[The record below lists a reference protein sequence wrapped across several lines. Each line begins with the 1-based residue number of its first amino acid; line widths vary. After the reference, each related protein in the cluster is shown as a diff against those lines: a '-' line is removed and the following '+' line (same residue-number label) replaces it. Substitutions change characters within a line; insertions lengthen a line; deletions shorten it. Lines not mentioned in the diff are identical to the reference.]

1 MTVVIA
7 VPVFRV
13 ACKVGIDRGRAWSVV
28 EEVILWAIT
37 RQSKTVP
44 ELSLETNL
52 PRQVI
57 VSSIARL
64 MRFRL
69 VEVNPKDGTVA
80 FRASDYGFKAVS
92 GGHPLPYFPK
102 RVARRVSFVIE
113 WATGDFFP
121 TRQVPR
127 LLSAFRLDQ
136 ERQAGVEVRTVFV
149 EGGGPSMSHQ
159 ANLNR
164 LSEIAARGWDE
175 QVALVDGR
183 TATLRDD
190 EFMVLRVID
199 GEAQG
204 LPQSAGPTLRKLVAE
219 AAALPP
225 GTTRVPVT
233 YSGPREARDTEAA
246 SHACDFNGKDI
257 IIGGTAH
264 RDCLEAML
272 GQAHRR
278 MIIHSTFLDAKRFQL
293 LADPIRAACLRGV
306 KFDLLWGAEKDDET
320 EEKNATAASDIAKFI
335 RDDPAMKG
343 RFSVR
348 MKSTGSHAKIILH
361 DTAEDGWIAAV
372 GSCNW
377 LSSPFQSV
385 ELSVILRNPHVVAD
399 LAMAIQ
405 RLVGRRGLAD
415 DMATE
420 MAVTTRDL
428 RRHTTPPGPA
438 KVSIVIGEIH
448 DQLIRTA
455 SGASYRFLVGSHRL
469 GSTARPGAI
478 MQGETAAS
486 RNGVK
491 AIVLYTQPSGPL
503 KNRHTRVLE
512 EEAETNGLI
521 LRRTRKPPL
530 HGKFAVWD
538 HDDVV
543 ITSLNWAS
551 AATDPDFPWG
561 DIGVHINL
569 AGIGD
574 ELAGRLEAILP
585 ELRELESSNATRDR
599 ATMDRTSLTR

>member
-13 ACKVGIDRGRAWSVV
+13 GCRVGIDRGRAWSVV
-28 EEVILWAIT
+28 EEVVLWAIT
-37 RQSKTVP
+37 RQSKTVAD
-44 ELSLETNL
+44 LSRETDL
-52 PRQVI
+52 PRQII
-57 VSSIARL
+57 VASIARL

-69 VEVNPKDGTVA
+69 VEVTPKDGTVA
-80 FRASDYGFKAVS
+80 FRASDYGFKSVS

-136 ERQAGVEVRTVFV
+136 ERQAGVEIRTVSV

-204 LPQSAGPTLRKLVAE
+204 LPQSAGPALRKLVAE

-225 GTTRVPVT
+225 GTTHVPVI
-233 YSGPREARDTEAA
+233 YSGPRESFDSEPV
-246 SHACDFNGKDI
+246 SHTCDFAGKDI

-264 RDCLEAML
+264 RDSLEAML

-278 MIIHSTFLDAKRFQL
+278 MIIHSTFVDAKRFQL

-320 EEKNATAASDIAKFI
+320 ENKNSTAASDIAKFI
-335 RDDPAMKG
+335 REDPAMNG

-348 MKSTGSHAKIILH
+348 MKSTGSHAKVILY
-361 DTAEDGWIAAV
+361 DTADDGWIAAV

-385 ELSVILRNPHVVAD
+385 ELSVILRDQHVVAD
-399 LAMAIQ
+399 LALSIQ

-428 RRHTTPPGPA
+428 RRHASSQGSA
-438 KVSIVIGEIH
+438 KISIVIGETH
-448 DQLIRTA
+448 DQLIRAA
-455 SGASYRFLVGSHRL
+455 SGASHRFLVGSHRL

-478 MQGETAAS
+478 MQGETAAG
-486 RNGVK
+486 REGVK

-512 EEAETNGLI
+512 EEADGNGLI

-530 HGKFAVWD
+530 HGKFAAWD
-538 HDDVV
+538 NDDIV

-551 AATDPDFPWG
+551 AASDPDFPWG
-561 DIGVHINL
+561 DIGVHIT
-569 AGIGD
+569 APGIAD
-574 ELAGRLEAILP
+574 EFAARLEAVLP
-585 ELRELESSNATRDR
+585 ELREL
-599 ATMDRTSLTR
+599 TSPENIA

>member
-1 MTVVIA
+1 MTVAIA

-13 ACKVGIDRGRAWSVV
+13 GCKVGIDRGRAWSVV
-28 EEVILWAIT
+28 EEVVLWAIT
-37 RQSKTVP
+37 RQSKTI
-44 ELSLETNL
+44 EDLSAETDL
-52 PRQVI
+52 PRQMI
-57 VSSIARL
+57 VASIARL

-69 VEVNPKDGTVA
+69 VEVTPKNGAVA
-80 FRASDYGFKAVS
+80 FRASDYGFKAIS

-102 RVARRVSFVIE
+102 RIARRVSFVIE

-136 ERQAGVEVRTVFV
+136 ERQAGMEVRTISV

-159 ANLNR
+159 ANLSR

-175 QVALVDGR
+175 QVALVDGK

-204 LPQSAGPTLRKLVAE
+204 LPQSAGPALRKLIAE

-225 GTTRVPVT
+225 GTTRIPVI
-233 YSGPREARDTEAA
+233 YNGPRETLDSKPV
-246 SHACDFNGKDI
+246 SHACDFDGKDI

-264 RDCLEAML
+264 RDALGAML
-272 GQAHRR
+272 AQAHKR

-293 LADPIRAACLRGV
+293 LADPIRTACARGV

-320 EEKNATAASDIAKFI
+320 ETRNSTAASEIARFV
-335 RDDPAMKG
+335 RADPAMQR

-348 MKSTGSHAKIILH
+348 MKSTGSHAKVILY

-377 LSSPFQSV
+377 LSSPFHSV
-385 ELSVILRNPHVVAD
+385 ELSVILRDQHVVAD
-399 LAMAIQ
+399 LALCIQ

-420 MAVTTRDL
+420 MAITTRDL
-428 RRHTTPPGPA
+428 RRHANSEGKE
-438 KVSIVIGEIH
+438 KVSIVIGETH
-448 DQLIRTA
+448 DELIRTA
-455 SGASYRFLVGSHRL
+455 SGASNRFLVGSHRL

-478 MQGETAAS
+478 MQGEAAAA
-486 RNGVK
+486 RTGVK
-491 AIVLYTQPSGPL
+491 AIVLYNQPSGPL

-512 EEAETNGLI
+512 EEAEKNGLI
-521 LRRTRKPPL
+521 LRRTNKPPL
-530 HGKFAVWD
+530 HGKFAAWD
-538 HDDVV
+538 KDDIVV
-543 ITSLNWAS
+543 TSLNWAS
-551 AATDPDFPWG
+551 AASDPDFPWG
-561 DIGVHINL
+561 DIGVHIN
-569 AGIGD
+569 ASGIAD
-574 ELAGRLEAILP
+574 ELFTRLEAVLP
-585 ELRELESSNATRDR
+585 ELRELRNPQDVG
-599 ATMDRTSLTR
+599 

>member
-13 ACKVGIDRGRAWSVV
+13 GCKVGIDRGRAWSVV
-28 EEVILWAIT
+28 EEVVLWAIT
-37 RQSKTVP
+37 RQSKTVAD
-44 ELSLETNL
+44 LSLETAL
-52 PRQVI
+52 PRQLI
-57 VSSIARL
+57 VASIARL

-69 VEVNPKDGTVA
+69 VEVTPKDGAVA

-136 ERQAGVEVRTVFV
+136 ERQAGTEVRTVSV

-204 LPQSAGPTLRKLVAE
+204 LPQSAGPSLRKLVTA

-225 GTTRVPVT
+225 GTTLVPVI
-233 YSGPREARDTEAA
+233 YSGPREVLDSEPVGH
-246 SHACDFNGKDI
+246 SCDFDVKDI

-264 RDCLEAML
+264 RDSLEAML
-272 GQAHRR
+272 AQAHRR

-293 LADPIRAACLRGV
+293 LADPIRAACVRGV
-306 KFDLLWGAEKDDET
+306 QFDLLWGAEKDDET
-320 EEKNATAASDIAKFI
+320 EKKNSTAASDIAKLV
-335 RDDPAMKG
+335 REDPAMKG
-343 RFSVR
+343 RFRVR
-348 MKSTGSHAKIILH
+348 MKSTGSHAKVILY
-361 DTAEDGWIAAV
+361 DTTEDGWIAAV

-385 ELSVILRNPHVVAD
+385 ELSVILRDQRVVAD
-399 LAMAIQ
+399 LAFSIQ

-428 RRHTTPPGPA
+428 RRHASAQGSA
-438 KVSIVIGEIH
+438 KIAIVIGETH

-455 SGASYRFLVGSHRL
+455 SGASHRFLVGSHRL

-478 MQGETAAS
+478 MQGEAAAG
-486 RNGVK
+486 RKGVK

-503 KNRHTRVLE
+503 KNRHTRALE
-512 EEAETNGLI
+512 EEADGNGLI

-530 HGKFAVWD
+530 HGKFVAWD
-538 HDDVV
+538 NDDVV

-561 DIGVHINL
+561 DIGVHINSPRI
-569 AGIGD
+569 AD
-574 ELAGRLEAILP
+574 ELFARSKQSYPSCANSIV
-585 ELRELESSNATRDR
+585 RRK
-599 ATMDRTSLTR
+599 

>member
-13 ACKVGIDRGRAWSVV
+13 GCRVGIDRGRAWSVV
-28 EEVILWAIT
+28 EEVVLWAIT
-37 RQSKTVP
+37 RQSKTVAD
-44 ELSLETNL
+44 LSFETGL
-52 PRQVI
+52 PRQII
-57 VSSIARL
+57 VASIARL

-69 VEVNPKDGTVA
+69 VEVTPKDGTVA

-113 WATGDFFP
+113 WATGNFFP
-121 TRQVPR
+121 TRQMPR

-204 LPQSAGPTLRKLVAE
+204 LPQSAGPALRKLVAE

-225 GTTRVPVT
+225 GTTHVPVI
-233 YSGPREARDTEAA
+233 YSGPRETLDSEPV
-246 SHACDFNGKDI
+246 SHVCDFDAKDI

-264 RDCLEAML
+264 RESLEAML

-293 LADPIRAACLRGV
+293 LAEPIRVACLRGV

-320 EEKNATAASDIAKFI
+320 ETKNSTAASDIAKFI

-348 MKSTGSHAKIILH
+348 MKSTGSHAKVILY
-361 DTAEDGWIAAV
+361 DTADDGWIAAV

-377 LSSPFQSV
+377 LSSPFQAV
-385 ELSVILRNPHVVAD
+385 ELSVILRNQHVVAD
-399 LAMAIQ
+399 VAFSIQ

-428 RRHTTPPGPA
+428 RRHAGSQGSA
-438 KVSIVIGEIH
+438 KISVVVGETH

-455 SGASYRFLVGSHRL
+455 SGASHRFLVGSHRL

-486 RNGVK
+486 REGVK

-503 KNRHTRVLE
+503 KNRHTRALE
-512 EEAETNGLI
+512 EEADSNGLI

-530 HGKFAVWD
+530 HGKFAAWD
-538 HDDVV
+538 NDDVV

-551 AATDPDFPWG
+551 AASDPDFPWG
-561 DIGVHINL
+561 DIGVHINSP
-569 AGIGD
+569 GIAD
-574 ELAGRLEAILP
+574 ELAARLEAILP
-585 ELRELESSNATRDR
+585 ELRELKNPESVS
-599 ATMDRTSLTR
+599 

>member
-13 ACKVGIDRGRAWSVV
+13 GCKVGIDRGRAWSVV
-28 EEVILWAIT
+28 EEVVLWAIT
-37 RQSKTVP
+37 RQSKTVAD
-44 ELSLETNL
+44 LSRETDL
-52 PRQVI
+52 PRQLI
-57 VSSIARL
+57 VASIARL

-69 VEVNPKDGTVA
+69 VEVTPKDGGVA

-136 ERQAGVEVRTVFV
+136 ERQAGTEVRTVSV

-204 LPQSAGPTLRKLVAE
+204 LPQSAGLALRRLVTA

-225 GTTRVPVT
+225 GTTLVPVI
-233 YSGPREARDTEAA
+233 YSGPREVLDSEPVG
-246 SHACDFNGKDI
+246 HACDFDAKDI

-264 RDCLEAML
+264 RDSLETML

-293 LADPIRAACLRGV
+293 LADPIRAACVRGV
-306 KFDLLWGAEKDDET
+306 QFDLLWGAEKDDET
-320 EEKNATAASDIAKFI
+320 EKKNSTAASDIAKLV
-335 RDDPAMKG
+335 REDPAMKG
-343 RFSVR
+343 RFRVR
-348 MKSTGSHAKIILH
+348 MKSTGSHAKVVLY
-361 DTAEDGWIAAV
+361 DTADDGWIAAV

-385 ELSVILRNPHVVAD
+385 ELSVILRDQRVVAD
-399 LAMAIQ
+399 LAFSIQ

-428 RRHTTPPGPA
+428 RRHASSQGSA
-438 KVSIVIGEIH
+438 KVAIVIGETH

-455 SGASYRFLVGSHRL
+455 SGASHRFLVGSHRL

-478 MQGETAAS
+478 MQGEAAAG
-486 RNGVK
+486 RKGVR

-503 KNRHTRVLE
+503 KNRHTRALE
-512 EEAETNGLI
+512 EEADGNGLI

-530 HGKFAVWD
+530 HGKFATWD
-538 HDDVV
+538 RDDVV

-561 DIGVHINL
+561 DIGVHINSP
-569 AGIGD
+569 GIAN
-574 ELAGRLEAILP
+574 EVVARLEAILP
-585 ELRELESSNATRDR
+585 ELRELETPDKLA
-599 ATMDRTSLTR
+599 

>member
-13 ACKVGIDRGRAWSVV
+13 GCKVGIDRGRAWSVV
-28 EEVILWAIT
+28 EEVVLWGIT
-37 RQSKTVP
+37 RQSKTVAD
-44 ELSLETNL
+44 LSAETSL
-52 PRQVI
+52 PRQII
-57 VSSIARL
+57 VASIARL

-69 VEVNPKDGTVA
+69 VEVTPKDGTVA

-127 LLSAFRLDQ
+127 LLSAFRLDE
-136 ERQAGVEVRTVFV
+136 ERQAGVEIRTVSV

-204 LPQSAGPTLRKLVAE
+204 LPQSAGPALRKLVAD

-225 GTTRVPVT
+225 GTTLVPVI
-233 YSGPREARDTEAA
+233 YSGPRETLDSEPIR
-246 SHACDFNGKDI
+246 HACDFDTKDV

-264 RDCLEAML
+264 RNSLEATL
-272 GQAHRR
+272 AQAHRR

-293 LADPIRAACLRGV
+293 LADPIRAACVRGV
-306 KFDLLWGAEKDDET
+306 RIDLLWGAEKDDET
-320 EEKNATAASDIAKFI
+320 EERNSAAASEIARLVRK
-335 RDDPAMKG
+335 DPAMKG
-343 RFSVR
+343 RFHVR
-348 MKSTGSHAKIILH
+348 MKSTGSHAKLLLY
-361 DTAEDGWIAAV
+361 DTPEDGWIAAV

-377 LSSPFQSV
+377 LSSPFQAV
-385 ELSVILRNPHVVAD
+385 ELSVFLRDQHVVAD
-399 LAMAIQ
+399 VAQCIQ

-420 MAVTTRDL
+420 MAVTSRDL
-428 RRHTTPPGPA
+428 RRHTISQGRS
-438 KVSIVIGEIH
+438 KISIVIGETH

-455 SGASYRFLVGSHRL
+455 SGASHRFLVGNHRL

-478 MQGETAAS
+478 MQGEIAAS
-486 RNGVK
+486 RTGVK
-491 AIVLYTQPSGPL
+491 AIVLYNQPSGPL
-503 KNRHTRVLE
+503 KNRHTHVLE
-512 EEAETNGLI
+512 EEAEKNGLT

-530 HGKFAVWD
+530 HGKFAAWD
-538 HDDVV
+538 TDDIVV
-543 ITSLNWAS
+543 TSLNWTS
-551 AATDPDFPWG
+551 AASDPEFPWG
-561 DIGVHINL
+561 DIGVHINSP
-569 AGIGD
+569 GIAD
-574 ELAGRLEAILP
+574 DLAGRMEAILP
-585 ELRELESSNATRDR
+585 ELRELKSPSSSKRPSSST
-599 ATMDRTSLTR
+599 L

>member
-13 ACKVGIDRGRAWSVV
+13 GCKVGIDRGRAWSVV
-28 EEVILWAIT
+28 EEVVLWAIT
-37 RQSKTVP
+37 RQSKTVAD
-44 ELSLETNL
+44 LSLETAL
-52 PRQVI
+52 PRQLI
-57 VSSIARL
+57 VASIARL

-69 VEVNPKDGTVA
+69 VEVTPEDGAVA

-136 ERQAGVEVRTVFV
+136 ERQSGTEVRTVSV

-204 LPQSAGPTLRKLVAE
+204 LPQSAGPSLRKIVTA

-225 GTTRVPVT
+225 GTTLVPVI
-233 YSGPREARDTEAA
+233 YSGPREVLDSEPVG
-246 SHACDFNGKDI
+246 HPCDFVAKDI
-257 IIGGTAH
+257 VIGGTAH
-264 RDCLEAML
+264 RDSLEAML
-272 GQAHRR
+272 AHAHRR

-293 LADPIRAACLRGV
+293 LADPIRAACVRGV
-306 KFDLLWGAEKDDET
+306 QFDLLWGAEKDDET
-320 EEKNATAASDIAKFI
+320 EKKNSTAASDIAKLV
-335 RDDPAMKG
+335 REDPAMKG
-343 RFSVR
+343 RFRVR
-348 MKSTGSHAKIILH
+348 MKSTGSHAKVILY

-385 ELSVILRNPHVVAD
+385 ELSVVLRDQRVVAD
-399 LAMAIQ
+399 LAFSIQ

-420 MAVTTRDL
+420 MAITTRDL
-428 RRHTTPPGPA
+428 RRHASSQGPA
-438 KVSIVIGEIH
+438 KVSIVIGETH
-448 DQLIRTA
+448 DRLIRTA
-455 SGASYRFLVGSHRL
+455 SGAAHRFLVGSHRL

-478 MQGETAAS
+478 MQGEAAAG
-486 RNGVK
+486 RKGVK

-503 KNRHTRVLE
+503 KNRHTRALE
-512 EEAETNGLI
+512 EEADGNGLI

-530 HGKFAVWD
+530 HGKFAAWD
-538 HDDVV
+538 NNDIV

-551 AATDPDFPWG
+551 AAPDPDFPWG
-561 DIGVHINL
+561 EIGVHIN
-569 AGIGD
+569 APGIAN
-574 ELAGRLEAILP
+574 ELVARLGAILP
-585 ELRELESSNATRDR
+585 ELRELESPENVA
-599 ATMDRTSLTR
+599 